1 MLPLAGLGAIVFAAW
16 KLDQQGV
23 KAELGLGDAGFGLWT
38 LLSRY
43 VAPVGVLFVFWSNL

>member
-1 MLPLAGLGAIVFAAW
+1 M
-16 KLDQQGV
+16 